1 MKDFMQ
7 STNVEYKE
15 EDKKENEKNVENFAD
30 IQNSIE
36 EQERLEKQIDKKD
49 KVLFW
54 SEDPNILFQ
63 HKYIF
68 EFYPVNSMSYEQKLN
83 SITRL
88 VLLLI
93 LLSYIYSR

>member
-15 EDKKENEKNVENFAD
+15 DHKKEKEEKEEHVENFAD

-36 EQERLEKQIDKKD
+36 QQEKMEKEMKK
-49 KVLFW
+49 KEKIPFW
-54 SEDPNILFQ
+54 SENPNILFQ
-63 HKYIF
+63 QKYIF

-83 SITRL
+83 SITL
-88 VLLLI
+88 SLI
-93 LLSYIYSR
+93 HI

>member
-54 SEDPNILFQ
+54 SDDPNILFC
-63 HKYIF
+63 
-68 EFYPVNSMSYEQKLN
+68 
-83 SITRL
+83 T
-88 VLLLI
+88 
-93 LLSYIYSR
+93 

>member
-68 EFYPVNSMSYEQKLN
+68 EF
-83 SITRL
+83 
-88 VLLLI
+88 
-93 LLSYIYSR
+93 